1 MKSENPATAQNPTRQ
16 RASNELRAVALEQF
30 STVGFAGTSLQQI
43 ADAAGYSKSSVLYHF
58 ASKEALLDEVLTPA
72 IDRLEEIVEYLASD
86 AGTAQSRRE
95 FIDEFIDF
103 LLEFRLEVNTF
114 INQGQSLRGIGVIDR
129 AGALILRLTG
139 ALRGDDTS
147 TIDGIRFGMALGG
160 AAYTLVAGAT
170 YFPDQVSPEAEVRQ
184 ALQSVVTEL
193 LAPVPLR
200 RPTEGK

>member
-1 MKSENPATAQNPTRQ
+1 MTQKNPDPAQHPIRH
-16 RASNELRAVALEQF
+16 RASGELRAVALEQF
-30 STVGFAGTSLQQI
+30 SAVGFAGTSLQQI

-58 ASKEALLDEVLTPA
+58 VSKEALLDEVLTPA
-72 IDRLEEIVEYLASD
+72 INRLEEIVDRLASS
-86 AGTAQSRRE
+86 AGTAQTRSE

-129 AGALILRLTG
+129 AGRLILRLTS

-170 YFPDQVSPEAEVRQ
+170 YFPDQVSPEEEVRQ

-200 RPTEGK
+200 RPIEGK